1 MIINNTYKS
10 NWISFL
16 GYEDEEPEIYMPI
29 NEILAVCVVEI
40 KGNFGVEIHTR
51 YNSKNYFF
59 SHVDIDGF
67 MQVDTVN
74 GVAPTS
80 TEDLKTKILALL

>member
-1 MIINNTYKS
+1 
-10 NWISFL
+10 
-16 GYEDEEPEIYMPI
+16 MPMH
-29 NEILAVCVVEI
+29 EILAVCVVKI

-59 SHVDIDGF
+59 SHLDVDGF
-67 MQVDTVN
+67 MQVTEIN